1 MRTSLHQSRVIDYPS
16 FDRSLLP
23 HGGQHVLAHR
33 FQNVFIPLGRM
44 GHDMVQRLMGLA
56 HLVGA
61 ETSRHRFPAFAFPG
75 KQQTGAIGRQRDRA
89 IQVPRGYEVGAHDQQ
104 FNIKEW

>member
-1 MRTSLHQSRVIDYPS
+1 
-16 FDRSLLP
+16 
-23 HGGQHVLAHR
+23 
-33 FQNVFIPLGRM
+33 
-44 GHDMVQRLMGLA
+44 MVQRLMGLA